1 VSWQK
6 SKAVMK
12 KKSLL
17 KQLSVISIIAVVVWL
32 FWPSIPQQFTI
43 VNEPLIK
50 KIPIKTASLPEP
62 LPSNNRSLAATVN
75 KITSNDSAVLVAQAY
90 AAELTYPPYSQPL
103 TDKDFDRLTPN
114 FFNPQSMLVDDNGTQ
129 VSAALSKYRYTYPEI
144 VFATLTGENIT
155 GAELQLVDIKTGK
168 VLLTSQFEQGEE
180 NWHSHFTGKRDLP
193 RELQASIK
201 AKINGKNINIT
212 LALKYVDS
220 VATLESFEPAYNE
233 DADMVLKA
241 NLTTREQGLY
251 RMRANLFDANYQ
263 PIAHLVSKAKLNK
276 GNSHLYLKAHQSVLQ
291 GRQAPFYL
299 STFSIEL
306 MSPAP
311 GKPTKYGDSSIDEHP
326 IKDFAVNSLSGL
338 PYQASQQEQQRLL
351 LLQNMAEGK

>member
-1 VSWQK
+1 
-6 SKAVMK
+6 MK

-17 KQLSVISIIAVVVWL
+17 KKFSVISTIGVVVWL
-32 FWPSIPQQFTI
+32 FWPSIPQQLTI
-43 VNEPLIK
+43 VNEPLITK
-50 KIPIKTASLPEP
+50 KPIKTIILPEQP
-62 LPSNNRSLAATVN
+62 PSNNRSLAATVN

-90 AAELTYPPYSQPL
+90 AAELTFPPYSQPL
-103 TDKDFDRLTPN
+103 TDKDFDRLEPN

-129 VSAALSKYRYTYPEI
+129 VSAALSKYRYTYPEV

-155 GAELQLVDIKTGK
+155 GAQLQLVDIATGK
-168 VLLTSQFEQGEE
+168 VLLTSQFQQSEE
-180 NWHSHFTGKRDLP
+180 NWQAQFAGERDWP

-220 VATLESFEPAYNE
+220 VATLESFDPAFNE

-241 NLTTREQGLY
+241 NLTTRERGLY

-263 PIAHLVSKAKLNK
+263 PIAHLVSKVKLNK
-276 GNSHLYLKAHQSVLQ
+276 GSSHLYLKAHQSVLQ
-291 GRQAPFYL
+291 GRLAPFYL

-311 GKPTKYGDSSIDEHP
+311 GKPTKYGDSSIDEYT
-326 IKDFAVNSLSGL
+326 IKDFAVTSLSDL
-338 PYQASQQEQQRLL
+338 PYQPSKQEQQRLL
-351 LLQNMAEGK
+351 LLQNMAEGR